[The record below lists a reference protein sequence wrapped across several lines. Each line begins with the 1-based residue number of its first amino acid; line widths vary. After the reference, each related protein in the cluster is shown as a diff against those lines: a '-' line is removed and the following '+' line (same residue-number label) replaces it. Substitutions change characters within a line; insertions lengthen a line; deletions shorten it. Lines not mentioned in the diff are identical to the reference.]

1 MLLHTSSRGRWLVV
15 LLLFLLLAA
24 SRPTKNVKKRPASS
38 VVVSEPRAPSLW
50 LLLGIFV
57 QKIFETNLNF
67 RYLPVKNQKI
77 WRQSRYANLKSWSN
91 CLYFFWYFTVL
102 YLKLRFVLKIL
113 FGQIFPKSAIVCHR
127 NRGLNFSVFGIRS
140 ATGTL
145 STHGVNTV
153 VFYKTKQKFSCFLEG
168 LKYTKLFCLLW
179 GGWQFRIV
187 NKFLSNYCCLEQ
199 CGVVSGAQC
208 VELKLGWRFCV
219 HTSTCPDIYF

>member
-1 MLLHTSSRGRWLVV
+1 MWCK
-15 LLLFLLLAA
+15 F
-24 SRPTKNVKKRPASS
+24 
-38 VVVSEPRAPSLW
+38 
-50 LLLGIFV
+50 
-57 QKIFETNLNF
+57 QKLST
-67 RYLPVKNQKI
+67 
-77 WRQSRYANLKSWSN
+77 WD
-91 CLYFFWYFTVL
+91 LYFFIFPSYWYI
-102 YLKLRFVLKIL
+102 KLRFVLKIL

-127 NRGLNFSVFGIRS
+127 NRGLNFLVFGIRS

-199 CGVVSGAQC
+199 GCRPWGCRAPDQLTLSQPEGADYGGKYL
-208 VELKLGWRFCV
+208 VF
-219 HTSTCPDIYF
+219 